1 MPGLRTTHHFGNY
14 GLEEFDSD
22 KPSGWFGLAHR
33 SARAVPGTR
42 NPELLNMSD
51 AGQEL

>member
-1 MPGLRTTHHFGNY
+1 MTSVITVLKK
-14 GLEEFDSD
+14 LDAV

-33 SARAVPGTR
+33 TARVLPGTP